1 MRSVPEE
8 IGQEIADFLTLR
20 SATESAPG
28 KAALDHVVRCWEIAD
43 EGYRLAVKTKPYDV
57 DWEEGYRTGTLTVLF
72 ALVQAYRDTPG
83 FNEDWRVVE

>member
-1 MRSVPEE
+1 MPEE

-20 SATESAPG
+20 METESAPG
-28 KAALDHVVRCWEIAD
+28 KDALYHVVRCWEIAA
-43 EGYRLAVKTKPYDV
+43 EGYRLAVKNKV
-57 DWEEGYRTGTLTVLF
+57 DTEWEEGYRTGTLTVLY